1 MKERP
6 ILFSAPMVRAILQG
20 RKTQTRRVFK
30 YPGMPT
36 DPDFKARAIT
46 QDVLGDWVAWFTESN
61 SFPSNFNWKE
71 WTDQCYPNGGGIKCP
86 YGKPGDRL
94 WVRETWQATDWIH
107 PSNEEWGYIYR
118 ADTENAEAWE
128 SSDPDWKW
136 RPSIHMPR
144 AASRILLEVVNVR
157 VERLQEI
164 SEQAAIEEGIERS
177 GDLLSEELWFKNY
190 LDPNWLVPARHSFSS
205 LWESIYGPESW
216 ESNPWVWVIEFKR
229 INP

>member
-1 MKERP
+1 MKEHS
-6 ILFSAPMVRAILQG
+6 ILFSAPMVRAILEG

-36 DPDFKARAIT
+36 DSDFKAKAIT

-61 SFPSNFNWKE
+61 SIPSNFNWKE

-94 WVRETWQATDWIH
+94 WVRETWQVTDWIH
-107 PSNEEWGYIYR
+107 PSNDEWGYIYR

-128 SSDPDWKW
+128 SSDSEWKW

-144 AASRILLEVVNVR
+144 AASRILLEVVDVR
-157 VERLQEI
+157 VERVQEI
-164 SEQAAIEEGIERS
+164 SEADAIAEGVERHPEGEYFFKS
-177 GDLLSEELWFKNY
+177 YAPHNRNGYYDSAQKSFKTLWQ
-190 LDPNWLVPARHSFSS
+190 
-205 LWESIYGPESW
+205 SINGPESW
-216 ESNPWVWVIEFKR
+216 EANPWVWVIEFKR
-229 INP
+229 INA